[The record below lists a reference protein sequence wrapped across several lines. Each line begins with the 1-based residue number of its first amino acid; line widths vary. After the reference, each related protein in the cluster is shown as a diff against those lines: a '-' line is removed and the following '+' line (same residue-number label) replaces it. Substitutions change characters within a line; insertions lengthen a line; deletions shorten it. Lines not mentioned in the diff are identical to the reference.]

1 MRKVI
6 SILLF
11 ILLFCGTKFSHAQ
24 FWDESFDPTV
34 EQNISLSDFHSHEVH
49 RNISLRNAEPSATF
63 LQTIGNN
70 PGLAFASSLVLPGL
84 GQAANDQWI
93 KAGIFAA
100 IEITAITL
108 FAINENRGRDG
119 ERLYQDFAHDNFS
132 VIRYAQWMIEYN
144 ALNGNPFD
152 FSNLTTDGSN
162 IMDLMDSEFNY
173 RQEWQLINLDILNN
187 LERHTLYYDG
197 TGVGFSH
204 YLDGFGSQ
212 QYYELI
218 SKYFQYGPGWADWW
232 TDDRQFVLIP
242 DRSFATPKFL
252 RHAQIGDQFNRELK
266 FARYMIMALA
276 MNHFVSAFD
285 AMLNSKLQNQRLQA
299 SVYMD
304 RFQNPLLSIGY
315 SF

>member
-1 MRKVI
+1 MARFI
-6 SILLF
+6 TILCCIVLAHSN
-11 ILLFCGTKFSHAQ
+11 ILAQ
-24 FWDESFDPTV
+24 FAETNADIDENHT
-34 EQNISLSDFHSHEVH
+34 LSMLDFRSHEVH
-49 RNISLRNAEPSATF
+49 RNLMLRSPDSPPSGIHRLGA
-63 LQTIGNN
+63 N
-70 PGLAFASSLVLPGL
+70 PGLAYVSSLLVPGL
-84 GQAANDQWI
+84 GQAANDQWV

-100 IEITAITL
+100 IEVAAISL
-108 FAINENRGRDG
+108 FIINENNGRSG
-119 ERLYQDFAHDNFS
+119 ERLYQSFAHDNFS

-144 ALNGNPFD
+144 NLNGNPFD

-162 IMDLMDSEFNY
+162 IMDAVADQFSY
-173 RQEWQLINLDILNN
+173 RQEWNLIDLQALNN

-204 YLDGFGSQ
+204 FLDGFGSQ

-232 TDDRQFVLIP
+232 QDGRQFVLIP
-242 DRSFATPKFL
+242 ASSFMTPMFL

-266 FARYMIMALA
+266 FARYMIMAIA

-285 AMLNSKLQNQRLQA
+285 ALISNKLLQQQRVQA
-299 SVYMD
+299 SVSLD
-304 RFQNPLLSIGY
+304 RFYNPVVSLGY